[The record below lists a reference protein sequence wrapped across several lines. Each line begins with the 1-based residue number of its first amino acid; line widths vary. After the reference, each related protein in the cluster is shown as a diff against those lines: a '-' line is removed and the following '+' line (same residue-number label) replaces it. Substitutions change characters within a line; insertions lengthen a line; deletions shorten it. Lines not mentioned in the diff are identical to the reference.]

1 MRPQIVKI
9 LTLVCSFILVT
20 PMLGQGSPASQ
31 GPPAP
36 TQGPTL
42 PELPIDDN
50 IIILMLVAI
59 AYGVFV
65 AYRKNETTNTLQ

>member
-9 LTLVCSFILVT
+9 IHLVCFFVTAT
-20 PMLGQGSPASQ
+20 PMLGQTSVGQ

-36 TQGPTL
+36 TKGPTL

-50 IIILMLVAI
+50 IIILMIAAI
-59 AYGVFV
+59 VYGVFI
-65 AYRKNETTNTLQ
+65 AYRKKATTDSPQ

>member
-9 LTLVCSFILVT
+9 ITLVCLFVTAT
-20 PMLGQGSPASQ
+20 PMLGQTPGVSQ

-50 IIILMLVAI
+50 IIILIIIAI
-59 AYGVFV
+59 VYGVFV
-65 AYRKNETTNTLQ
+65 AYRKKETTSTPQ